1 VRNPRALHALT
12 WAWWVLAGAAAIQ
25 VAPNPAYVAL
35 VTAIAWLVVVSHAR
49 PGPLARAFPFLLSVA
64 AVFVLVRVVLAAL
77 TTHGGD
83 DVLFTLPAAELPRLL
98 GGFTLGGTV
107 EASVV
112 LRSVTEGLVVLGV
125 IAVFGAFNAVVSHDE
140 LVRSAPRAFHEVG
153 LILTVALAFVPA
165 TVAAIAQV
173 READQ
178 ARTGGRTVRRGRLLR
193 LTVPLLESG
202 MERAMSLAESMD
214 SRGFAHHGAGQAERR
229 AGWLALAG
237 LLALGS
243 AFAALVGRQRPIAGV
258 LAGVGVL
265 AVLGAVAVAS
275 RGSRRPRYR
284 ALRPGRHD
292 LLAMG
297 LVTLAPLGVALLAV
311 AGEPTLRWNPVD
323 GAPFG
328 FSPWVAL
335 ALGGLAA
342 PALWPREVERTSAV
356 PVGTGATP

>member
-1 VRNPRALHALT
+1 MRNPRALHALT

-25 VAPNPAYVAL
+25 LAPNPAYVAF

-49 PGPLARAFPFLLSVA
+49 PGPLARAFPLLLSVA
-64 AVFVLVRVVLAAL
+64 VVFVVVRVVLAAL

-83 DVLFTLPAAELPRLL
+83 DVLFSLPAATLPRLL
-98 GGFTLGGTV
+98 GGFTVGGTV
-107 EASVV
+107 EASIV
-112 LRSVTEGLVVLGV
+112 LRSAAEGFVVLGV

-153 LILTVALAFVPA
+153 LIVTVALAFVPS
-165 TVAAIAQV
+165 TVAATSQF
-173 READQ
+173 READK

-214 SRGFAHHGAGQAERR
+214 SRGFAHQGAGPAEQR
-229 AGWLALAG
+229 AGWLALGG

-243 AFAALVGRQRPIAGV
+243 AFAALVGRQRLLAVGLA
-258 LAGVGVL
+258 LAGLL
-265 AVLGAVAVAS
+265 AMAGAVWLAS

-284 ALRPGRHD
+284 TLRPQRHD
-292 LLAMG
+292 ALAMG
-297 LVTLAPLGVALLAV
+297 MVLIAPLGVALLAA
-311 AGEPTLRWNPVD
+311 AGDPTLRWNPVD
-323 GAPFG
+323 GAAFG

-335 ALGGLAA
+335 VLGTLAA
-342 PALWPREVERTSAV
+342 PALWPREVSRP
-356 PVGTGATP
+356 PVDAGAAT